1 MKSLSIVLG
10 IIISIFIFT
19 GCAANMNNVNNISKK
34 ESYSKLNE
42 ITMIGYKKGTQIKYR
57 KRTLN
62 KCKADYELISN
73 KVMKL
78 AFLEEKFIMRDI
90 DIKFITDN
98 SEPISR
104 VLIVRPALYNCA
116 YKLVDVEVS
125 LYDIEEITQ
134 KWKSQEKKNSIK
146 DLTELKDSNIIYR
159 KVFTLNQADIMKKD
173 SDILAETIIKA
184 LSKVIDLPK
193 VTKDLETVKK
203 EQALKYISCDNA
215 PTEFGLWQKNNGT
228 LCIGNIGLQKAK
240 RKTSKSTSSILNV
253 NTGQQ
258 YFKINNTTCKDI
270 VLTYA
275 RGKKED
281 KEVSLK
287 SSYKNQILKYYD
299 NKCKVEELD
308 ELNFISC
315 EKDKTKDY
323 YLENSKTYENRV
335 YDKSLVQ
342 MDEMCFDKLKETYTL
357 KKDAQLWQT
366 IYGSNS
372 LGWDTFGFNSFTK
385 TKYDM
390 NGYDIN
396 GWSKEGINKNTQTR
410 YDKNGF
416 TIDGDN
422 KYGVDKDGWSPVLKK
437 FVSVKSVNSNK
448 NNPSFKIKDFISTS
462 KNKIYN
468 RSNYDKV
475 YLRKESNGMKLIGEK
490 VIRNNGKKVKT
501 KKYIFESNEKDYPI
515 FNLKNPK
522 GPIYKSIKLEKIVEE
537 KIN

>member
-10 IIISIFIFT
+10 IVISLFIFT
-19 GCAANMNNVNNISKK
+19 GCAVNMNNINNVSKK
-34 ESYSKLNE
+34 EAYSKLNE

-57 KRTLN
+57 RSTLAQ
-62 KCKADYELISN
+62 CKVDYKLVTD
-73 KVMKL
+73 KVL
-78 AFLEEKFIMRDI
+78 RFAFLQEKFMMRDI
-90 DIKFITDN
+90 DIKFITNN

-104 VLIVRPALYNCA
+104 VLIVRPALYNCVD
-116 YKLVDVEVS
+116 KLVDVEVT
-125 LYDIEEITQ
+125 LYDIEEVSQ
-134 KWKSQEKKNSIK
+134 KWKNQEKKDSIK
-146 DLTELKDSNIIYR
+146 DLTELNDSNIIYR
-159 KVFTLNQADIMKKD
+159 KVFTLKQADIMKKD
-173 SDILAETIIKA
+173 SEFLAETIIKA

-193 VTKDLETVKK
+193 VTKDLETVQK
-203 EQALKYISCDNA
+203 EQALKYTNCDNA
-215 PTEFGLWQKNNGT
+215 PSEFGLWQKNNGT

-240 RKTSKSTSSILNV
+240 RKTSKSNSSILNV

-258 YFKINNTTCKDI
+258 YFKINNTTCKDM

-275 RGKKED
+275 KGKKED

-299 NKCKVEELD
+299 NKCKVEKID

-315 EKDKTKDY
+315 KTDKTKDY
-323 YLENSKTYENRV
+323 YLENSKTYENRI

-342 MDEMCFDKLKETYTL
+342 MDEMCFDKLKETYAL
-357 KKDAQLWQT
+357 KKDTQVWQT

-396 GWSKEGINKNTQTR
+396 GWSKEGINKLTNTR

-416 TIDGDN
+416 TKDGDN
-422 KYGVDKDGWSPVLKK
+422 KYGVDKDGWSPILKK
-437 FVSVKSVNSNK
+437 FVSVKSVKGN
-448 NNPSFKIKDFISTS
+448 NNPSFKVKDFISTS
-462 KNKIYN
+462 KNEIYN
-468 RSNYDKV
+468 RSNYDNV
-475 YLRKESNGMKLIGEK
+475 YLRKETNGMRLIGEK
-490 VIRNNGKKVKT
+490 VIKNNGKKVKV
-501 KKYIFESNEKDYPI
+501 KKYIFDSNEKDYPI